1 MRNMMFLSCGF
12 GGTVRLRRRGVDM
25 YGTFFIVNLQAVPDV
40 EAEGFQPVSLYL
52 DFGCPDVLGV
62 IKRVFG
68 IGKA

>member
-1 MRNMMFLSCGF
+1 
-12 GGTVRLRRRGVDM
+12 M
-25 YGTFFIVNLQAVPDV
+25 YGAFFIVHLQAVPDV

>member
-1 MRNMMFLSCGF
+1 
-12 GGTVRLRRRGVDM
+12 M
-25 YGTFFIVNLQAVPDV
+25 YGAFFIVHLQAVPDM

-52 DFGCPDVLGV
+52 DLGRPDVFGV

>member
-1 MRNMMFLSCGF
+1 
-12 GGTVRLRRRGVDM
+12 M
-25 YGTFFIVNLQAVPDV
+25 YGAFFIVHLQAVPDV

-52 DFGCPDVLGV
+52 DFGRLDVFGV

>member
-1 MRNMMFLSCGF
+1 
-12 GGTVRLRRRGVDM
+12 M
-25 YGTFFIVNLQAVPDV
+25 YGAFFIVHLQAVPDV

-52 DFGCPDVLGV
+52 DFGRPDVFGV

>member
-1 MRNMMFLSCGF
+1 MR
-12 GGTVRLRRRGVDM
+12 VRRDSPAPADM
-25 YGTFFIVNLQAVPDV
+25 YGAFFIVHLQAVPDV

-52 DFGCPDVLGV
+52 DFRCPDVFGV

>member
-1 MRNMMFLSCGF
+1 MLFLSCGF
-12 GGTVRLRRRGVDM
+12 GGTFRLRRCEVDM

-52 DFGCPDVLGV
+52 DFWCPDVLGV